1 MPDTKHTFN
10 APPSRGLAVLSE
22 EQLRDVLALKER
34 VAEKIERCHKELE
47 MLEKESAVLDDILKQ
62 SSFAR
67 ASSLPRSAPASDDG
81 PEPTILVWKKER
93 REIGSARITPE
104 RIFITLEE
112 WVSLDAETPPF
123 KSFFMDKIIGDM
135 RKKDLDDGITD
146 PIECTVDRKGT
157 DIKTITIARYR
168 DPDRARE
175 ITNTVEWSLN
185 RMLERA
191 AE

>member
-1 MPDTKHTFN
+1 M
-10 APPSRGLAVLSE
+10 LSE

-34 VAEKIERCHKELE
+34 AAEKIERCHKELE

-67 ASSLPRSAPASDDG
+67 ASSLPRSAPPADDG
-81 PEPTILVWKKER
+81 PEPVMLVWKKER

-104 RIFITLEE
+104 RVSITLEE
-112 WVSLDAETPPF
+112 WVSVDPETPPF
-123 KSFFMDKIIGDM
+123 KTFFMDKIIGGM
-135 RKKDLDDGITD
+135 RKKDSDDGIAD
-146 PIECTVDRKGT
+146 PIECTVDKRGT
-157 DIKTITIARYR
+157 DIKTITVTRYG

-175 ITNTVEWSLN
+175 IINTAEWSIN